1 MVGFL
6 LFSLYGCGTPAPPRV
21 LKRLLQLTGIVIKT
35 IDFRDSLSSISLL
48 KVSQVFGRM
57 NVAEILEI
65 RGVDSDIRQD
75 LYKVLPRREY
85 EFLGT
90 ENGAAEEPDRVLIR
104 KCC

>member
-1 MVGFL
+1 M
-6 LFSLYGCGTPAPPRV
+6 
-21 LKRLLQLTGIVIKT
+21 LQLIGNVIKT

-48 KVSQVFGRM
+48 KVSQVFGKM
-57 NVAEILEI
+57 NAAEILEI

-85 EFLGT
+85 EILGT